1 MEVSSR
7 PKYSINPPP
16 TEEEIKNAE
25 RIIAE
30 AKKRAKLNRA
40 KSPQQAWEKFDE
52 VRDKIRDYVNNN
64 KDIIDEE

>member
-40 KSPQQAWEKFDE
+40 KSPLQAWEKFDE